1 MEGGSQQ
8 VPGPKQSVQQR
19 NPNAHT
25 GIAIQITAHTRYP
38 EAYRLQC
45 YRYSRRIY
53 NLTTMMGCCGQ
64 HAVEEQGAPP

>member
-1 MEGGSQQ
+1 MLILASQFKS
-8 VPGPKQSVQQR
+8 P
-19 NPNAHT
+19 
-25 GIAIQITAHTRYP
+25 HTRYP
-38 EAYRLQC
+38 ETYRLQC